1 MKRQP
6 TKLVVRRETLRS
18 LIGLELMRVVGAGEV
33 GAAVIQDTAK
43 EACTSLVAVYAP
55 PAG

>member
-18 LIGLELMRVVGAGEV
+18 LAGLELVRVVGGDAAMWDTDKEV
-33 GAAVIQDTAK
+33 
-43 EACTSLVAVYAP
+43 CTSRITPQATP
-55 PAG
+55 PS